1 MSRNIIS
8 PSKEEEG
15 KLLQYFNTG
24 DYKNAE
30 ILAQEITNKYPNH
43 PFGWRILSIILA
55 MIGKFENSLIA
66 SQKLIEI
73 APEIPSSYI
82 NMGGSYQALRKFQD
96 SEKYYRHAIYLDN
109 RNLSANLNLGIVLF
123 KLNRK
128 EESEEVLKKV
138 LLIDF
143 DPQANSSSSI
153 GLEVSAETKT
163 IYDLLS
169 DSIELEECIHKSKL
183 SFLDIIPS
191 HIDLV
196 GIEIEYV
203 NVMER
208 EYLLRKAIEKI
219 KVDYDFII
227 IDCPPS
233 LGLLTINALSA
244 SDSVIIPIQ
253 CEYLALEGLGKL
265 LNTIKNIQK
274 IHNKNLSIEGLLLT
288 MYDTRLNLSNQVRK
302 EVKIHFNEMVFKTV
316 IYRNVKLGEATSFG
330 KSIIDYDVS
339 SRGANNYLNL
349 AKELLLKF

>member
-1 MSRNIIS
+1 M
-8 PSKEEEG
+8 
-15 KLLQYFNTG
+15 QHT
-24 DYKNAE
+24 
-30 ILAQEITNKYPNH
+30 
-43 PFGWRILSIILA
+43 
-55 MIGKFENSLIA
+55 
-66 SQKLIEI
+66 
-73 APEIPSSYI
+73 
-82 NMGGSYQALRKFQD
+82 
-96 SEKYYRHAIYLDN
+96 
-109 RNLSANLNLGIVLF
+109 
-123 KLNRK
+123 
-128 EESEEVLKKV
+128 KKV

>member
-1 MSRNIIS
+1 MGKVIAIS
-8 PSKEEEG
+8 NQKGGVG
-15 KLLQYFNTG
+15 KT
-24 DYKNAE
+24 
-30 ILAQEITNKYPNH
+30 TT
-43 PFGWRILSIILA
+43 SV
-55 MIGKFENSLIA
+55 
-66 SQKLIEI
+66 
-73 APEIPSSYI
+73 
-82 NMGGSYQALRKFQD
+82 
-96 SEKYYRHAIYLDN
+96 
-109 RNLSANLNLGIVLF
+109 NLSASLAAY
-123 KLNRK
+123 
-128 EESEEVLKKV
+128 EKKV

-169 DSIELEECIHKSKL
+169 DSIESEECIHKTKL

-196 GIEIEYV
+196 GIEIEFV

-208 EYLLRKAIEKI
+208 EYLLRKAIKKI

-274 IHNKNLSIEGLLLT
+274 IHNKNLGIEGLLLT